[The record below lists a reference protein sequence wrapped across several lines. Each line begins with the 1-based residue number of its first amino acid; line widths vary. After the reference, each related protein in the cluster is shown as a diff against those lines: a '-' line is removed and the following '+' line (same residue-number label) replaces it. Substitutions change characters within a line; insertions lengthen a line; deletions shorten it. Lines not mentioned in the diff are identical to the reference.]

1 MGRRLTPELDY
12 QPSRAVNLCVPNGVL
27 TCLGKTEMET
37 PEFMAEK
44 LQTNSMKAATVKGYG
59 STAKVVVK
67 DKSRPAPGKNDVLV
81 EVHCSSVNPKDW
93 KLNKRITA
101 LIPDVGI
108 RPFIIGDDLSGVV
121 VEKGSEVTEFDVG
134 DEVYG
139 MDMRLRT
146 SACADYASIATS
158 RIARKPA
165 NISHCEAGVAPL
177 AALTALQAFKVADLE
192 RGQRILIIGASGGVG
207 TYAVQIAKALGAEVT
222 AVCSYRNIDLVKS
235 LGADHLID
243 YTKNDFTNNEDRFDV
258 IFDATS
264 YESAKSCAS
273 LMQQGGLF
281 VTTFGQ
287 SKGLS
292 SAIISRLFPVQHRT
306 LSVTV
311 ESNTDDLNEL
321 TELFE
326 KRALV
331 TVVDSEFAFED
342 IDEAYQRSM
351 TGRAKGKIAINILE
365 SNQMMKK

>member
-1 MGRRLTPELDY
+1 
-12 QPSRAVNLCVPNGVL
+12 
-27 TCLGKTEMET
+27 
-37 PEFMAEK
+37 MAEK
-44 LQTNSMKAATVKGYG
+44 LQNNFMKAATVKGYG

-67 DKSRPAPGKNDVLV
+67 EKKRPSPGKHDVLV

-93 KLNKRITA
+93 KLNKAITA

-146 SACADYASIATS
+146 SACAGYASIATR

-165 NISHCEAGVAPL
+165 NISHLEAGVAPL
-177 AALTALQAFKVADLE
+177 AALTALQGFKVAGLE

-235 LGADHLID
+235 LGADHVID
-243 YTKNDFTNNEDRFDV
+243 YTENNFTNNEDSFDV

-264 YESAKSCAS
+264 YESAKTCAS
-273 LMQQGGLF
+273 LMKQGGLF

-287 SKGLS
+287 SKGFS

-306 LSVTV
+306 LAVTV

-326 KRALV
+326 KRVLK
-331 TVVDSEFAFED
+331 TVLDSEFSFGD

-351 TGRAKGKIAINILE
+351 TGRAKGKIAIKVLE
-365 SNQMMKK
+365 SNQVTRK